1 MWMAIIYVLVNLVTD
16 LSYRVLDP
24 RIVWEVKA
32 MGELKKKPEDVKNDV
47 SFSLASGE
55 ILGLVGESGSGKSTL
70 LKAAIGLLGT
80 SGLVTR
86 GDIYYMGQNI
96 LDIPEKENEKRVAEV
111 LEQCGLS
118 SEFAKRYPHEVS
130 GLPDEIINEPK
141 QAYTRKLVDA
151 VFL

>member
-1 MWMAIIYVLVNLVTD
+1 M
-16 LSYRVLDP
+16 S
-24 RIVWEVKA
+24 
-32 MGELKKKPEDVKNDV
+32 ELKKKPEDVKNDV

-70 LKAAIGLLGT
+70 IKAAIGLLGT

-111 LEQCGLS
+111 LELCGLS
-118 SEFAKRYPHEVS
+118 SEFAKRYPHEES
-130 GLPDEIINEPK
+130 GLLDEIINEPK
-141 QAYTRKLVDA
+141 QAYTRKMVDA